1 MCARR
6 PRRLRRALADRSGA
20 AMLEF
25 ALLGPVF
32 ILFLIGFFQVCW
44 AMYNCNTVRFALH
57 STARQL
63 VLNPA
68 MTQSQ
73 FQIAVMAAVA
83 PLASPDVTVTLVKTY
98 PATGLQ
104 LSQATATYNYQVVMP
119 FFPTY
124 NGSFSTTFT
133 QPGTSY

>member
-6 PRRLRRALADRSGA
+6 IRQVLREQSGA
-20 AMLEF
+20 AILEF

-32 ILFLIGFFQVCW
+32 ILFLIGLFQVCW

-57 STARQL
+57 NTGRQL
-63 VLNPA
+63 MLNPT

-73 FQIAVMAAVA
+73 FQTAVMAAVA
-83 PLASPDVTVTLVKTY
+83 PLANPQVTVTLVKSY
-98 PATGLQ
+98 PSSGLQ
-104 LSQATATYNYQVVMP
+104 LSQATATYTYQIVMP

-124 NGSFSTTFT
+124 TGNFSTTYT
-133 QPGTSY
+133 QSGTSY